1 MKVGDLVKWISGNSV
16 EENLVNPTRLGI
28 ILGKWVNDSYPD
40 DTTPYW
46 SVFMEGTM
54 FNMDE
59 QYLEVINESR

>member
-1 MKVGDLVKWISGNSV
+1 VKVGDLVKWIGGEGSDWTGQRV
-16 EENLVNPTRLGI
+16 GI
-28 ILGKWVNDSYPD
+28 ILGKWINDSYPD

>member
-1 MKVGDLVKWISGNSV
+1 MKVGDLVKWIGEV
-16 EENLVNPTRLGI
+16 PFTTRLGI
-28 ILGKWVNDSYPD
+28 ILGKWSNPHPD

-59 QYLEVINESR
+59 QYLEVINEAG

>member
-1 MKVGDLVKWISGNSV
+1 MKVGDLVKRIGGKGSDWMGLRV
-16 EENLVNPTRLGI
+16 GI

>member
-1 MKVGDLVKWISGNSV
+1 V
-16 EENLVNPTRLGI
+16 GI